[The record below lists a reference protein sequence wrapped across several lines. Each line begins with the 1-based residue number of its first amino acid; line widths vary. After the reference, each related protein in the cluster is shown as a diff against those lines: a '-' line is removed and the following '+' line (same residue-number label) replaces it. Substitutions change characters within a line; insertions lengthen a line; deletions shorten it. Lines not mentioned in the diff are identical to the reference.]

1 MTGSGSSLRKSLR
14 ALVRA
19 WTLSMVDRIS
29 KLPWGQREVREK
41 DMRDGGERTR
51 PCLSLAWSFAHH
63 CEPHRFYRGHRLWWK
78 RAWNKRIG
86 SVEEKDAPCL
96 WVTLAIQSDT
106 NKGTSTLSLLSMQ
119 RYDETYQDTNP
130 RIIQY
135 IQTSLGYTDLY
146 QRQVQ
151 SLLLG
156 CSVFFVSFSYLSFS
170 TQFSFH
176 FQFLSSCP
184 SSVRVSII
192 LS

>member
-1 MTGSGSSLRKSLR
+1 MGGRGQD
-14 ALVRA
+14 LVYLLLDHLHITVSPTDSIEAIGCDERR
-19 WTLSMVDRIS
+19 SERN
-29 KLPWGQREVREK
+29 KK
-41 DMRDGGERTR
+41 DWVCWR
-51 PCLSLAWSFAHH
+51 
-63 CEPHRFYRGHRLWWK
+63 
-78 RAWNKRIG
+78 
-86 SVEEKDAPCL
+86 KDAPCL

-184 SSVRVSII
+184 SFVRVSIKQHF
-192 LS
+192 LFVPH